1 MISCLVSVVAI
12 TAWPVHAAYSQ
23 SAPNAVPQA
32 TAGNSTGPTGVSLT
46 SKVDDIR
53 ITAISTLPSNNGDT
67 SDAKFCDRFIQK
79 PGSASAKA
87 VRDAGWF
94 VTGQTQVGGYEAVSF
109 VGGLRAGTSGVCQLD
124 DGNVGLF
131 KDGAIQAIAYG
142 KKGVQNAIGMIRAD
156 EGVLKIYDGDVLHQP
171 AALLRVTADGAV
183 SIDPLPKSQAVCK
196 GAASVPN
203 IQNLPIN
210 KAREML
216 AKAGWGPTPRATP
229 VREAEDVRAFDLAK
243 RGVPEVDS
251 CSGTG
256 MGFCRFDYQGPA
268 GSLAVITVGDDEWPT
283 VSSSSVT
290 CK

>member
-1 MISCLVSVVAI
+1 M
-12 TAWPVHAAYSQ
+12 
-23 SAPNAVPQA
+23 
-32 TAGNSTGPTGVSLT
+32 SLT
-46 SKVDDIR
+46 SKVDAIR
-53 ITAISTLPSNNGDT
+53 ITTLSTLPSNNGDT
-67 SDAKFCDRFIQK
+67 SDVRFCDRFIQK
-79 PGSASAKA
+79 PGSVNAKA

-94 VTGQTQVGGYEAVSF
+94 VTGQTQVGGYEVVSF
-109 VGGLRAGTSGVCQLD
+109 VGVLRVGTSGVCQLD

-131 KDGAIQAIAYG
+131 KDGKIQAIAYG
-142 KKGVQNAIGMIRAD
+142 KKGAQNAIGMIRAE

-171 AALLRVTADGAV
+171 AALLRVAADGAV
-183 SIDPLPKSQAVCK
+183 SIDPLPSSEAVCK

-210 KAREML
+210 NARDML
-216 AKAGWGPTPRATP
+216 AQAGWTPARRARP
-229 VREAEDVRAFDLAK
+229 VSKAEDIRAFDLAK

-268 GSLAVITVGDDEWPT
+268 GSLAVITVGDDEWPV